1 MREGASQ
8 LASPLPSGSR
18 NGADVPPE
26 NHAEM
31 TRPGLLLP
39 FTPGRSDESTG
50 SVSSNEGAD
59 QPIGPL
65 LARSQL
71 AGDSTSFAERWA
83 RARDEITAD
92 EHQERRPE
100 LLVIDRRGGQPTRTA
115 RSETLQRSS
124 NGSST

>member
-1 MREGASQ
+1 MRESASQ

-18 NGADVPPE
+18 HGADAPPE

-39 FTPGRSDESTG
+39 FTPGRSDEPSTG
-50 SVSSNEGAD
+50 SASSNEGAD

-65 LARSQL
+65 LARPQL
-71 AGDSTSFAERWA
+71 AGESTSFAERWA

-92 EHQERRPE
+92 EHQQRPE

-115 RSETLQRSS
+115 QSEALQRSS
-124 NGSST
+124 NGSSA